1 LIILSI
7 LVGFGLRILIKHIKW
22 TNPDETL
29 LWFKLPGQLF
39 IRSIELFILPVV
51 FCGVVSDTSSLNAKN
66 SLRMSLTGIGLV
78 ALTHTLSS
86 LCGLVGFLILI
97 NISIHTNPHTD
108 DSKEAYVKQKTIYD
122 IVADILRNLIP
133 RNIIKATT
141 SQELTRYYAIDN
153 RTDEY
158 QRRVEYIEGTNT
170 LGV

>member
-1 LIILSI
+1 LKKAVFLQTTLS
-7 LVGFGLRILIKHIKW
+7 
-22 TNPDETL
+22 NL
-29 LWFKLPGQLF
+29 LMKL
-39 IRSIELFILPVV
+39 
-51 FCGVVSDTSSLNAKN
+51 KN
-66 SLRMSLTGIGLV
+66 NNSKLHRIGLV

-86 LCGLVGFLILI
+86 LCGLVGSLILI